1 MTNSSSNQISPSKK
15 LLVFLKEELSL
26 NDQAIS
32 LAIKHSNLE
41 SAPIAIV
48 LWNFGLITVD
58 QYQQLLDWI
67 IENEYI

>member
-1 MTNSSSNQISPSKK
+1 MNNSSNIKSLPSKK
-15 LLVFLKEELSL
+15 LLIFLKEEFSL

-41 SAPIAIV
+41 SAPFPIV

-58 QYQQLLDWI
+58 QYQVLLDWI
-67 IENEYI
+67 IDNENI

>member
-1 MTNSSSNQISPSKK
+1 MNNSYNNQSLPSKK
-15 LLVFLKEELSL
+15 LLIFLKEEFSL

-41 SAPIAIV
+41 SAPFPIV

-58 QYQQLLDWI
+58 QYQVLLDWI
-67 IENEYI
+67 IDNEYI

>member
-1 MTNSSSNQISPSKK
+1 MKNTTFQSLPSKN
-15 LLVFLKEELSL
+15 LRIFLKEEFSL

-41 SAPIAIV
+41 SAPFPIV

-58 QYQQLLDWI
+58 QYQVLLDWI
-67 IENEYI
+67 IDNEYI

>member
-1 MTNSSSNQISPSKK
+1 MDNSSNNLSLPSKK
-15 LLVFLKEELSL
+15 LLIFLKEEFFL

-41 SAPIAIV
+41 SAPFPIV

-58 QYQQLLDWI
+58 QYQVLLDWI
-67 IENEYI
+67 IDNEYI

>member
-1 MTNSSSNQISPSKK
+1 MNKSSINKFLPSKE
-15 LLVFLKEELSL
+15 LLIFIKEEFAL

-41 SAPIAIV
+41 SAPFPIV

-58 QYQQLLDWI
+58 QYQVLLDWI
-67 IENEYI
+67 IDNEYI

>member
-1 MTNSSSNQISPSKK
+1 MNNTANQSLPSKN
-15 LLVFLKEELSL
+15 LLIFLKDEFSL

-41 SAPIAIV
+41 SAPFPII
-48 LWNFGLITVD
+48 LWNFGLITVE
-58 QYQQLLDWI
+58 QYQVLLDWI

>member
-1 MTNSSSNQISPSKK
+1 MNNSSNNQFLPSHK
-15 LLVFLKEELSL
+15 LLIFLKEEFTL

-41 SAPIAIV
+41 SAPFPIV

-58 QYQQLLDWI
+58 QYQVLLDWI
-67 IENEYI
+67 IDNEYI

>member
-1 MTNSSSNQISPSKK
+1 MNNTTNHSLPSEN
-15 LLVFLKEELSL
+15 LLIFIKEEFSL

-41 SAPIAIV
+41 SAPFPIV

-58 QYQQLLDWI
+58 QYQVLLDWI
-67 IENEYI
+67 IDNEYI